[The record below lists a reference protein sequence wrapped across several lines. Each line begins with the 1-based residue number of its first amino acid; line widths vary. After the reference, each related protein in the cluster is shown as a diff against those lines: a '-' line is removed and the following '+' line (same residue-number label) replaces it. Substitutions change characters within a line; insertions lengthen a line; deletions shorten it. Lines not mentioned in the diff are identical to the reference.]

1 MKTISLL
8 ILISLTL
15 SISAQTDEYTELK
28 KEVDKKAETI
38 REMLETEDYISDFE
52 RINTV
57 GFKVDTFKVEAMLS
71 GKMDIDY
78 TTYSM
83 IEAAYDAEKEYDK
96 LLNKYYQILLKK
108 LEPEDQ
114 ESLKQVQRD
123 WINFRDSEKKL
134 AATLT
139 QSHYTGGGTMYNITL
154 AFETMK
160 ITKSRVLELYN
171 HISRF
176 YDYEY

>member
-1 MKTISLL
+1 VT
-8 ILISLTL
+8 LTL
-15 SISAQTDEYTELK
+15 FVSAQTDDYTELK

-38 REMLETEDYISDFE
+38 REMLENEDYISDFE
-52 RINTV
+52 QINTIE
-57 GFKVDTFKVEAMLS
+57 FKVDTFKVEAMLS
-71 GKMDIDY
+71 AKLDIDY

-83 IEAAYDAEKEYDK
+83 IEAIYEAEKEYDR
-96 LLNKYYQILLKK
+96 LLNKYYHILLKK

-123 WINFRDSEKKL
+123 WIKFRDSEKKL

-171 HISRF
+171 HICRF
-176 YDYEY
+176 YEYEY